1 MKENMGLFEEYK
13 NQPGPFVRER
23 ASNWA
28 IVIGL
33 ERVDGQNMSEFLI
46 RVARQSFC
54 FMHSFYKRTLALSI
68 VLGWVNY
75 AMVNAICNSPTGW
88 RSF

>member
-1 MKENMGLFEEYK
+1 MGLFEEYK

-33 ERVDGQNMSEFLI
+33 QRVDGLNVSEFLI
-46 RVARQSFC
+46 RVARQEIEG
-54 FMHSFYKRTLALSI
+54 RI
-68 VLGWVNY
+68 Q
-75 AMVNAICNSPTGW
+75 
-88 RSF
+88 